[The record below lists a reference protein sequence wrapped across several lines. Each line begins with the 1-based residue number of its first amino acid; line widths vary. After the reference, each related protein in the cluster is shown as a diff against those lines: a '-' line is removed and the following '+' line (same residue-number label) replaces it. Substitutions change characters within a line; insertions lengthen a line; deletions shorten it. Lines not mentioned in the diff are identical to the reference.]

1 MRVQAGDTISVT
13 NSRMGWSSKVFLIE
27 EWGFAVRGDADA
39 PTLGVDIVL
48 RETASTVYS
57 WSSGEETAVD
67 PAPNTTLPDPFTVSP
82 PTNLTQEESLYV
94 TTNGSGVK
102 NRSTLA
108 WTASEDSFV
117 QKYEVQY
124 QLSED

>member
-1 MRVQAGDTISVT
+1 MDAAPDT
-13 NSRMGWSSKVFLIE
+13 
-27 EWGFAVRGDADA
+27 D
-39 PTLGVDIVL
+39 
-48 RETASTVYS
+48 
-57 WSSGEETAVD
+57 
-67 PAPNTTLPDPFTVSP
+67 LPDPFSVSA
-82 PTNLTQEESLYV
+82 PTNLTQTEELYV

-102 NRSTLA
+102 NRATLA